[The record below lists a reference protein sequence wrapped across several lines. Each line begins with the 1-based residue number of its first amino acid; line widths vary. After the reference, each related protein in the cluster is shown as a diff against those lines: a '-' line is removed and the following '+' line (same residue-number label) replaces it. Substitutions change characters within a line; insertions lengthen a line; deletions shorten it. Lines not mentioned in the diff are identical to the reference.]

1 MTVKNED
8 YRDYLRE
15 GTIKYDIVITDPPY
29 LYEKGGNSKMLG
41 KGEALM
47 RERRTM
53 QNSEFG
59 KEEIYEFL
67 NLTEKHMEK
76 PQWFIFCSEKQ
87 LPFYLS
93 WATERKYQFNILV
106 WCKPLSVLNK
116 NRFSTNCEYICR
128 IYSWG
133 SPLNRL
139 DGAKNKYYSKWK
151 VYPLVPKSEKIHPQ
165 QKPIGL
171 IKELIEISTEPG
183 AVVFDP
189 FAGSGTIVK
198 AAMELERKAIGTEK
212 DPDRYADMIA
222 RIGHIQMAIGEE
234 GDRL

>member
-1 MTVKNED
+1 MIVKNED
-8 YRDYLRE
+8 YREYLRE
-15 GTIKYDIVITDPPY
+15 GHIKYDIVITDPPY

-41 KGEALM
+41 KGEALL

-67 NLTEKHMEK
+67 NLTEQHMEK

-87 LPFYLS
+87 LPFYLA

-128 IYSWG
+128 IYNWG
-133 SPLNRL
+133 SPLNRM
-139 DGAKNKYYSKWK
+139 DETKNLYYSKWK
-151 VYPLVPKSEKIHPQ
+151 VYPLVSKKEKIHPQ

-171 IKELIEISTEPG
+171 IKELIEIATAPKD
-183 AVVFDP
+183 VVFDP
-189 FAGSGTIVK
+189 FAGSGTILK
-198 AAMELERKAIGTEK
+198 AAIELGRMAIGTEK
-212 DPDRYADMIA
+212 DACRYADMK
-222 RIGHIQMAIGEE
+222 
-234 GDRL
+234 DRLEQIQITIEEKGWT